1 MLIALKLLG
10 SIALLIYGM
19 KVMSEALQKMAGPQ
33 LRHLLGAMA
42 GTWEVFYT
50 DVCKTYRKMK
60 AAGVDARLHVA
71 EKMGHVYPLWPGHEG
86 RKARREI
93 AEIISNSPDSPS
105 N

>member
-1 MLIALKLLG
+1 MRRQNFLVLLA
-10 SIALLIYGM
+10 SALLT
-19 KVMSEALQKMAGPQ
+19 
-33 LRHLLGAMA
+33 AM
-42 GTWEVFYT
+42 TVT
-50 DVCKTYRKMK
+50 SCKSSNKQ